1 MTIEALQPAPAA
13 TWIGQATAVEQAR
26 AVAEVAAAVQVAKMF
41 PRNIVAA
48 QADMRRACSRFA
60 MADRAFYNFRRG
72 GQNVNGPTV
81 YLARELARC
90 FGNLQWGIVELR
102 RDEAGGTSEMQ
113 AFAWDVENNSRQ
125 STTFVVPHARD
136 VDGEIKPLSTLR
148 DVYENNANQGARRQR
163 EMILGLLPQW
173 FVDEAVDLCR
183 AALRKG
189 EGDKS
194 LDQRIAAAVEGFGSV
209 FRIDRARLERRVGA
223 PISAWSEQDV
233 ADIGIVFRSLER
245 GELTVAEAFPTASV
259 TVADLGPAPAEQ
271 PPAAPAASAA
281 AKAPGA
287 AAAAAGTGPGRAADA
302 AGGAP
307 ALAPLSTRTWAKINA
322 RFVQLAVTGDGQS
335 AKRRDVMCRI
345 LDRQV
350 TKPDD
355 LTETDGETI
364 LANLADPTG
373 AKIVAEVTGIGAVV
387 EEQPAPDDSGE
398 QRAPVADPDA
408 VTVSHPWPG
417 DEQAPAEPVPSPDEI
432 DPTVGDDWPA
442 SSQDFTEDE
451 RQ

>member
-1 MTIEALQPAPAA
+1 MTLDTLQPAPAA

-189 EGDKS
+189 EGDKT
-194 LDQRIAAAVEGFGSV
+194 LDQRIAAAVEGFAET
-209 FRIDRARLERRVGA
+209 FRVDRARLERRVGA

-233 ADIGIVFRSLER
+233 ADMRIVFRTLQR
-245 GELTVAEAFPTASV
+245 GESTVAEQFPTSSV
-259 TVADLGPAPAEQ
+259 TVEDIVGPAAAAPPA
-271 PPAAPAASAA
+271 AAPAAAA
-281 AKAPGA
+281 PE
-287 AAAAAGTGPGRAADA
+287 
-302 AGGAP
+302 AP
-307 ALAPLSTRTWAKINA
+307 ARISDRTWAKINA
-322 RFVQLAVTGDGQS
+322 RFVQLGVVGTGQS
-335 AKRRDVMCRI
+335 AQRRDVMCRI
-345 LDRQV
+345 LGREV
-350 TKPDD
+350 TRPDD

-373 AKIVAEVTGIGAVV
+373 SVIVAEVTGIGAVV
-387 EEQPAPDDSGE
+387 DEQPGPDPTSAEGLDGGPLPGE
-398 QRAPVADPDA
+398 VA
-408 VTVSHPWPG
+408 G
-417 DEQAPAEPVPSPDEI
+417 DPVPSDDEI
-432 DPTVGDDWPA
+432 DPTTGDDWPG
-442 SSQDFTEDE
+442 SQADFEDTEAA
-451 RQ
+451 Q